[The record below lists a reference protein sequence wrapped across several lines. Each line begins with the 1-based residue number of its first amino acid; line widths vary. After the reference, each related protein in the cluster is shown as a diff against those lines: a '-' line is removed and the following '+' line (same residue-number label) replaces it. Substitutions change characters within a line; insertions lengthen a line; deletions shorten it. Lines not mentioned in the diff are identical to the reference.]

1 MFEEYEEGF
10 NPSFIFEDKTPI
22 PGLVNNLDLY
32 NIDELS
38 DILKDPSFKAFAE
51 LYPEQ
56 AETLQTIAGVSS
68 SEPARVTITS
78 RSLGTQ
84 AETAGTNKG
93 PNVLGN
99 LDQSVEAETAG
110 TNKGPNVLGN
120 LDKSVEAET
129 AGTNKGP
136 NVLGNLDQ
144 SVEAETAGT
153 NKGPNVLG
161 NLDKSVEAET
171 AGTNTGTQPTGLA
184 KLLQQLQDAIKNITG
199 FEASDVL
206 KTAFLGALAKF
217 AYDDAREAREA
228 AKGTIVKPGEIP
240 IMQAV
245 RGSDGG
251 VGFRPAAEGGLMSVV
266 GMVDPI
272 RTAQRIM
279 TDPQVQQRF
288 EGYLIDEL
296 QQQGYAEG
304 GVARYF
310 AGGTDGMAD
319 QIPAQIENQRP
330 AALSDGEFVIPA
342 DVVSHLGNGNST
354 AGARR
359 LYEMMDRIREA
370 RTGTTKQSRQI
381 DANDFTLG

>member
-1 MFEEYEEGF
+1 MFEEPNYL
-10 NPSFIFEDKTPI
+10 
-22 PGLVNNLDLY
+22 GLADNLNLY
-32 NIDELS
+32 TIDELS
-38 DILKDPSFKAFAE
+38 NILEDPSFKAFAE

-56 AETLQTIAGVSS
+56 AEILRASASSDTGLPSRGGTLAGGNEQSIVEVPEEVPRVTVIGTRGAHNDRDTDIGVSDLN
-68 SEPARVTITS
+68 V
-78 RSLGTQ
+78 LGNLDQ
-84 AETAGTNKG
+84 SVKAETAGTNKG

-99 LDQSVEAETAG
+99 RKESVEAETAG
-110 TNKGPNVLGN
+110 T
-120 LDKSVEAET
+120 S
-129 AGTNKGP
+129 
-136 NVLGNLDQ
+136 
-144 SVEAETAGT
+144 
-153 NKGPNVLG
+153 
-161 NLDKSVEAET
+161 
-171 AGTNTGTQPTGLA
+171 TGTQLTGLPELLEQA
-184 KLLQQLQDAIKNITG
+184 KNTIKNITG

-206 KTAFLGALAKF
+206 KTAFLAALAKF

-228 AKGTIVKPGEIP
+228 AKGAIAKPGDIP
-240 IMQAV
+240 RMQAV
-245 RGSDGG
+245 RGPDGG
-251 VGFRPAAEGGLMSVV
+251 VGFRPAAEGGLMSVT

-296 QQQGYAEG
+296 QRQGYAEG

-354 AGARR
+354 AGAKR

-370 RTGTTKQSRQI
+370 RTGTTKQGQQI

>member
-1 MFEEYEEGF
+1 MFEDE
-10 NPSFIFEDKTPI
+10 TPI
-22 PGLVNNLDLY
+22 PGLSNFTNLY
-32 NIDELS
+32 SFS
-38 DILKDPSFKAFAE
+38 DIVNIVNDPDFEAYAA
-51 LYPEQ
+51 LYPGD
-56 AETLQTIAGVSS
+56 AAALRGVLSNRDTDIGVSD
-68 SEPARVTITS
+68 
-78 RSLGTQ
+78 L
-84 AETAGTNKG
+84 
-93 PNVLGN
+93 NVLG
-99 LDQSVEAETAG
+99 S
-110 TNKGPNVLGN
+110 
-120 LDKSVEAET
+120 
-129 AGTNKGP
+129 
-136 NVLGNLDQ
+136 
-144 SVEAETAGT
+144 
-153 NKGPNVLG
+153 
-161 NLDKSVEAET
+161 LDKSVEAET

-184 KLLQQLQDAIKNITG
+184 RLLQQAKDTIKDITG

-206 KTAFLGALAKF
+206 KTAFLAALAKF

-288 EGYLIDEL
+288 ESYFMDEL
-296 QQQGYAEG
+296 QRQGYAEG

-370 RTGTTKQSRQI
+370 RTGTTKQGQQI